1 MGILLCLYYNTEYM
15 TDIVA
20 FPKIFRRNILEQ
32 ERGAVRENGG
42 VFDGFLR
49 RRGMGVAF
57 GTTVRRWDETCTKNR
72 CLSRIRRVVIL
83 WDKMTTLEGAHHV
96 LTNNAAGRHFA
107 APLRCFSVLYS
118 LSTSGKPA
126 LFGSILIP

>member
-1 MGILLCLYYNTEYM
+1 MRHFM
-15 TDIVA
+15 RS
-20 FPKIFRRNILEQ
+20 IFRF
-32 ERGAVRENGG
+32 V
-42 VFDGFLR
+42 
-49 RRGMGVAF
+49 
-57 GTTVRRWDETCTKNR
+57 TK
-72 CLSRIRRVVIL
+72 CPYFYLTRIRRVVIL

-96 LTNNAAGRHFA
+96 LTNSAAGRHFA